1 MLKASLAR
9 QLLTF
14 SGIEVGGENML
25 WGPGTL
31 ELLGIGRATS
41 NVACT
46 TCIVGGR
53 GPGSGFGTMRLKH
66 TTIGRLG
73 GAVRAQVL
81 VRGGGGSFEAEDV
94 AIDDLDALLEGTRSQ
109 MRASD
114 CRVFGQVKDL
124 RAGGELVLN
133 CSSSTL

>member
-1 MLKASLAR
+1 MIIFRSAVFA
-9 QLLTF
+9 Q
-14 SGIEVGGENML
+14 
-25 WGPGTL
+25 
-31 ELLGIGRATS
+31 RA
-41 NVACT
+41 
-46 TCIVGGR
+46 
-53 GPGSGFGTMRLKH
+53 P
-66 TTIGRLG
+66 
-73 GAVRAQVL
+73 
-81 VRGGGGSFEAEDV
+81 EAEDV